1 VTPWKV
7 AIFGKENTTLGTKH
21 WGLGTSDGEARIF
34 NKKTPSRQT
43 MRNRIPFAAVNI
55 LDNSIL
61 VVPSAYCL
69 VPSANDSLQLTTED

>member
-1 VTPWKV
+1 
-7 AIFGKENTTLGTKH
+7 
-21 WGLGTSDGEARIF
+21 
-34 NKKTPSRQT
+34 
-43 MRNRIPFAAVNI
+43 MRHRIPFAAVNI

>member
-21 WGLGTSDGEARIF
+21 WGLGTSDEEARIF

-43 MRNRIPFAAVNI
+43 MRHRI